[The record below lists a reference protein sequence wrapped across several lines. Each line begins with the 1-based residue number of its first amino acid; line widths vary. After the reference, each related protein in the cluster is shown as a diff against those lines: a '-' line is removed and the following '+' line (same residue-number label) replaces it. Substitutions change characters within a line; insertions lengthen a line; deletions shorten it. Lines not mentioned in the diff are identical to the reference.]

1 MTDKILNENLIE
13 NVKPVEISFVEVHK
27 EDKNNEDNHSDDMIS
42 KNHDKSSFHKK
53 GFYDKYFSKLEPG
66 SLRSSIFS
74 LSILSIGIGCLAL
87 PQKFGQVSI
96 LAMTIMLIFVCG
108 MTYITMDII
117 IIAARKKNLTIYAHV
132 IEEYCGKKW
141 AMLFDVANI
150 LFVVGIILAYQI
162 ISKYLF
168 YLLYSI

>member
-1 MTDKILNENLIE
+1 MTDNILNENLIE
-13 NVKPVEISFVEVHK
+13 NVKPAETTYFEVNE
-27 EDKNNEDNHSDDMIS
+27 EDKNNEDNHSDDKIS
-42 KNHDKSSFHKK
+42 KNPETSSFHKK
-53 GFYDKYFSKLEPG
+53 GFYEKYFSKLEPG

-117 IIAARKKNLTIYAHV
+117 IIAARKKNLTVYAHV
-132 IEEYCGKKW
+132 IEEYCGKNW
-141 AMLFDVANI
+141 AVLYDVANI

-162 ISKYLF
+162 ISK
-168 YLLYSI
+168 